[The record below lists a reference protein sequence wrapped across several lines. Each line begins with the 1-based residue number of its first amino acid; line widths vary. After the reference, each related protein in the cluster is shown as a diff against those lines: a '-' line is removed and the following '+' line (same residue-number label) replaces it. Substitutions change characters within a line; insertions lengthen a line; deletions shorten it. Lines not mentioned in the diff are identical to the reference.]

1 MAPAAEVVALSL
13 WIPMYGTNFKPQIFT
28 DITISDI
35 KFYSPH
41 TGKKSQVLNPSNY
54 GLISLDITGFLM
66 LRILSIYH
74 NNHFL
79 VVCGDSSY
87 SIPGWQ

>member
-41 TGKKSQVLNPSNY
+41 TGKVSVRAKINPDRWDSH
-54 GLISLDITGFLM
+54 
-66 LRILSIYH
+66 LS
-74 NNHFL
+74 
-79 VVCGDSSY
+79 G
-87 SIPGWQ
+87 